1 MKHNEQQN
9 AKVWWN
15 NKEQKRYLVFDLRQ
29 NKRMW
34 WSIIKSN
41 KPQGAHKNNETQEQW
56 SIGMWRQEQQRTGNM
71 GHKKCK
77 TQECLNFKT

>member
-1 MKHNEQQN
+1 MVKQQGTK
-9 AKVWWN
+9 KVFGIWF
-15 NKEQKRYLVFDLRQ
+15 KA

-56 SIGMWRQEQQRTGNM
+56 SIGMWRQEQQRIRNM